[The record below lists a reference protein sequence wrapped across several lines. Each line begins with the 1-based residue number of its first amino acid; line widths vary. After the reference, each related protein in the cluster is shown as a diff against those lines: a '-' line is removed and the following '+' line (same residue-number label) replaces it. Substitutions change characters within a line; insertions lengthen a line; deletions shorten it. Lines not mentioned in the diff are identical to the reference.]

1 MLDINEVI
9 IRFLDGSATNKEK
22 ADLLNWLKQSEENR
36 NEYSEVRDLWLLGN
50 TVAADDIE
58 TEIALGRLKERI
70 QRTEAEGVKKNP
82 SSRRLMHGFLKTAA
96 VFAILLSVGF
106 TSYYLG
112 SHSMGEEPTVM
123 NRLLTADGSKGRFV
137 LPDSTVVWLNSNSLL
152 EYPETFAASAR
163 EVRLSGEAYFEVQ
176 RNEKLPFRVQAG
188 EMDIEVL
195 GTRFIVGNYQRRSA
209 VEAVLVEGS
218 VKVDGCSMNH
228 SVVLTPG
235 QLISY
240 DKRTEDVDVQ
250 MVNAA
255 DYISW
260 IQNDLTFD
268 NDKLTDIIINLEKW
282 YGVDIVCSSDFAN
295 SVSMSFSVRSGES
308 LEDILK
314 AMTLV
319 APIKYDWEQDTLRIY
334 PKKEQSINLLKK
346 Q

>member
-22 ADLLNWLKQSEENR
+22 ADLLDWLKQSERNR
-36 NEYSEVRDLWLLGN
+36 NDFSEVRDLWLLGN
-50 TVAADDIE
+50 TVVSDDIE
-58 TEIALGRLKERI
+58 TEIALGHLKERI
-70 QRTEAEGVKKNP
+70 QLAEIKGPKKNL
-82 SSRRLMHGFLKTAA
+82 SSHKLMHWFLKTAA
-96 VFAILLSVGF
+96 VFVILLSVGS

-152 EYPETFAASAR
+152 EYPETFSASTR

-176 RNEKLPFRVQAG
+176 RNEKIPFRVHAG

-218 VKVDGCSMNH
+218 VKVEGCKMNH

-240 DKRTEDVDVQ
+240 DKGTEDVDVQ
-250 MVNAA
+250 MVNVA

-260 IQNDLTFD
+260 IQDELIFD
-268 NDKLTDIIINLEKW
+268 NDKLADIIVNLEKW

-295 SVSMSFSVRSGES
+295 RVSMSFSVRNGES
-308 LEDILK
+308 LDDILR

-319 APIKYDWEQDTLRIY
+319 APINYNWEQDTLRIY
-334 PKKEQSINLLKK
+334 PKK
-346 Q
+346 

>member
-9 IRFLDGSATNKEK
+9 IRFLDGSATTKEK
-22 ADLLNWLKQSEENR
+22 SDLLDWLKQSEENR
-36 NEYSEVRDLWLLGN
+36 NDFSEVRDLWLLGN
-50 TVAADDIE
+50 TMATDDIE
-58 TEIALGRLKERI
+58 TEIALSHFKERI
-70 QRTEAEGVKKNP
+70 QTAKTEYPKKNL
-82 SSRRLMHGFLKTAA
+82 SFQIQTNRFLRVAA
-96 VFAILLSVGF
+96 VLFILLSVGF

-112 SHSMGEEPTVM
+112 SRSIEEESTVM
-123 NRLLTADGSKGRFV
+123 NRLLTANGSKGRFV

-152 EYPETFAASAR
+152 EYPETFTASAR

-176 RNEKLPFRVQAG
+176 RNEKLPFRVHAG
-188 EMDIEVL
+188 EMEIEVL
-195 GTRFIVGNYQRRSA
+195 GTRFIVGNYQRESA

-218 VKVDGCSMNH
+218 VKVAGCQMNH

-240 DKRTEDVDVQ
+240 NKSTANVDVQ

-268 NDKLTDIIINLEKW
+268 NNKLADIIINLEKW
-282 YGVDIVCSSDFAN
+282 YGVDIVCSPDFAK
-295 SVSMSFSVRSGES
+295 SVSMSFSVRNGES
-308 LEDILK
+308 LEDILR

-319 APIKYDWEQDTLRIY
+319 APIQYNWEQDTLRIR
-334 PKKEQSINLLKK
+334 PKK
-346 Q
+346 